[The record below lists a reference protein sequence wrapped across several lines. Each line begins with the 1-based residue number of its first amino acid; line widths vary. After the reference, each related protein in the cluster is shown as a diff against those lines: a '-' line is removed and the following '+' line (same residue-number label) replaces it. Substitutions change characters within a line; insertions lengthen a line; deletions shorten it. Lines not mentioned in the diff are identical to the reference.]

1 MSHDP
6 QIAHTQNSFLP
17 ENSNSLMAF
26 TRPSRNSPLPL
37 HPQFQPVT
45 CTNSSFQRH
54 QQNYIHLNTPYCY
67 TSSSPYTCYFWYWNY
82 HPFSQFLLQM
92 NSYPLWKRATRLQCF
107 HEPSKQLT
115 STPLCQP
122 YVMYSII
129 AFIILHCNNLS
140 TFSHQSV
147 SSEEDLY
154 IQLCIISN
162 QHKKCSIK
170 AP

>member
-82 HPFSQFLLQM
+82 HPFSQFLLQT
-92 NSYPLWKRATRLQCF
+92 NSYPLWKRAPGCSASMSHLNNLPQ
-107 HEPSKQLT
+107 
-115 STPLCQP
+115 PLCANP
-122 YVMYSII
+122 M
-129 AFIILHCNNLS
+129 
-140 TFSHQSV
+140 
-147 SSEEDLY
+147 
-154 IQLCIISN
+154 LCIPLLHLLYFTVI
-162 QHKKCSIK
+162 I
-170 AP
+170 